1 MKISTKKEKKIKMQ
15 LSCPM
20 PKLDIDIITL
30 GHGSGGLL
38 TNRLL
43 DSGVFDVLKND
54 LLDKRHDGVTLE
66 LTGKTAFTTDSFV
79 ISPIFFPGGNI
90 GELAV
95 NGTVNDLAMC
105 GAIPKYLSLSF
116 IIEEGLAMKE
126 FWEILVA
133 IKFACEE
140 AGVQVVTGDT
150 KVVERGK
157 GDKIFVNTTGVGQIH
172 PQANIDI
179 TNVKLGDKIIVSDNL
194 ATHGMA
200 IMSVR
205 EGLEF
210 ESTIESDSRNLN
222 HIVKALLDDFGN
234 DIHLFR
240 DPTRGGVATVLTEI
254 ARDTKLGIDIAQ
266 KNIPIDEQVQG
277 ACEILGLDPLYVANE
292 GIFISVVDAS
302 IADAFLE
309 KIKLFDDCHHAA
321 ILGEVVETHPRQV
334 VMTSAIGGK
343 RVVNMLVGEQL
354 PRIC

>member
-1 MKISTKKEKKIKMQ
+1 MVDTIKEKKIKMQ

-20 PKLDIDIITL
+20 PKLDIEVITL
-30 GHGSGGLL
+30 GHGSGGIL

-43 DSGVFDVLKND
+43 DTGVFKLLQND
-54 LLDKRHDGVTLE
+54 LLDERHDGAMLN

-105 GAIPKYLSLSF
+105 GAIPQYLSLSF
-116 IIEEGLAMKE
+116 IIEEGLKMTE

-133 IKFACEE
+133 IKFACEQ
-140 AGVQVVTGDT
+140 AGVKVVTGDT
-150 KVVERGK
+150 KVVEKGK
-157 GDKIFVNTTGVGQIH
+157 GDKIFVNTTGIGQIH
-172 PQANIDI
+172 KKANIGI
-179 TNVKLGDKIIVSDNL
+179 GQVNIGDKIIVSDNI
-194 ATHGMA
+194 ATHGIA

-210 ESTIESDSRNLN
+210 ETTIESDSRPLN
-222 HIVKALLDDFGN
+222 HSVKHLLDEFGHN
-234 DIHLFR
+234 IHLLK
-240 DPTRGGVATVLTEI
+240 DPTRGGVATVLNEI
-254 ARDTKLGIDIAQ
+254 ARDAKVGIDIAHAQ
-266 KNIPIDEQVQG
+266 IPVDNQVKG

-292 GIFISVVDAS
+292 GVFMTVVAAN
-302 IADAFLE
+302 IAEDLVN
-309 KIKLFDDCHHAA
+309 KLRTFNNCHHAA
-321 ILGEVVETHPRQV
+321 IIGEVVEAHPRQV
-334 VMTSAIGGK
+334 ILTSAIGGK